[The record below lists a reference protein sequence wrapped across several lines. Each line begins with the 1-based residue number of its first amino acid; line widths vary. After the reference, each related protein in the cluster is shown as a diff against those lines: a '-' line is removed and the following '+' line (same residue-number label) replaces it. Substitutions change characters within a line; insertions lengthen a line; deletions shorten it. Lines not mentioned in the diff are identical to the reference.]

1 MPAPVPI
8 GPTPL
13 LVRLRIVLPID
24 PAVVMK
30 ARQQPATPPPLPY
43 HFVDQEEPNWCWAAV
58 AEGVAHTYDPASS
71 SSQCGIANAVL
82 GRLDC
87 CPPPGGNHP
96 CNCTHNLVDPLKE
109 VGRYGGRTP
118 PPSDWSAT
126 PSISDGWSV
135 STSTGATAT
144 VATSWRSTATRPQ
157 QTAIPSWL
165 PTRRSPT
172 TPHRSGTCSTGATRA
187 LANGRIST
195 SRRDMC
201 HDHQR

>member
-118 PPSDWSAT
+118 PTFGLVRDAINQRRVVGIYIDWGDGDGGHFLAIYGYETSADGYSVLVADPAFPDYST
-126 PSISDGWSV
+126 PVWDLQHGRYQGFGQWADLYF
-135 STSTGATAT
+135 TTGH
-144 VATSWRSTATRPQ
+144 VP
-157 QTAIPSWL
+157 
-165 PTRRSPT
+165 
-172 TPHRSGTCSTGATRA
+172 
-187 LANGRIST
+187 
-195 SRRDMC
+195 
-201 HDHQR
+201 